1 MGTDLLLLAVGLTCL
16 YFGAEWLVRGSS
28 GLATAFGVRPIVV
41 GLTVVAYGTSA
52 PEMIVE
58 STASFQGKSPIVLGD
73 CVGSNIAN
81 LGLILGL
88 TALIRPLAVEG
99 RLVRREVP
107 IMILSSALVP
117 LFLLDGVLSRLEA
130 AGLLA
135 MGLVFTWAT
144 LRSWGVAPG
153 SADPAPEASTAA
165 VGHRGKLAILTALGL
180 GVLLVG
186 GRLFVDGASDLAI
199 RVGVSQRV
207 VGLTIVAVGTSLPE
221 LATSIIAVARG
232 MAAIA
237 VGNLVGSNIFN
248 VLFVLGVAGSVR
260 PVPGS
265 VRELQS
271 ELIALGAVSLLT
283 LFSLRGERRMPR
295 WEGAMLVAAYATF
308 VGLLVAGR

>member
-73 CVGSNIAN
+73 CVGSNI
-81 LGLILGL
+81 
-88 TALIRPLAVEG
+88 
-99 RLVRREVP
+99 
-107 IMILSSALVP
+107 
-117 LFLLDGVLSRLEA
+117 
-130 AGLLA
+130 
-135 MGLVFTWAT
+135 
-144 LRSWGVAPG
+144 
-153 SADPAPEASTAA
+153 
-165 VGHRGKLAILTALGL
+165 
-180 GVLLVG
+180 
-186 GRLFVDGASDLAI
+186 
-199 RVGVSQRV
+199 
-207 VGLTIVAVGTSLPE
+207 
-221 LATSIIAVARG
+221 
-232 MAAIA
+232 
-237 VGNLVGSNIFN
+237 FN

-295 WEGAMLVAAYATF
+295 WEGAMLIAAYATF